1 MREWGYRGSVVMM
14 ILGLALLNRG
24 IDSGN
29 APMLAAGSSLMLL
42 GISIALCLRYRGT
55 FAESGVLPRKDQDA

>member
-24 IDSGN
+24 ISSGN
-29 APMLAAGSSLMLL
+29 APMLAGGSSLMLL

-55 FAESGVLPRKDQDA
+55 FAESGALPRNDQDA

>member
-1 MREWGYRGSVVMM
+1 MRDWGYRGSAVMV

-24 IDSGN
+24 IRSGN
-29 APMLAAGSSLMLL
+29 APMLAVGSSLTLL

-55 FAESGVLPRKDQDA
+55 LGESGVLPRKDQDA

>member
-24 IDSGN
+24 IHSGN
-29 APMLAAGSSLMLL
+29 APMLAVGSSLTLL
-42 GISIALCLRYRGT
+42 GISIALCLHYRGT
-55 FAESGVLPRKDQDA
+55 FAESGALPRKDQDA

>member
-1 MREWGYRGSVVMM
+1 MREWGCRGSVVVM

-24 IDSGN
+24 IRSGS
-29 APMLAAGSSLMLL
+29 APMLAVGSSLTLL

-55 FAESGVLPRKDQDA
+55 FAESGALPRKDQDA

>member
-1 MREWGYRGSVVMM
+1 MRELGYRGSVVMM

-29 APMLAAGSSLMLL
+29 APMLAVGSSLMLL
-42 GISIALCLRYRGT
+42 GISIALCLHYRGT
-55 FAESGVLPRKDQDA
+55 FAESGALPRKDQDA